1 MVIPAINFL
10 FLTVSAVMLAAA
22 AYRARDLWQR
32 PRPPDVAALVLTLT
46 MLGLS
51 FALQTPVIRDAQNS
65 IVTNLGQ
72 ILGNGTTLIAAFTAT
87 AMVLF
92 ISEDSEISARS
103 RLRPRLALLAAALT
117 FMTVF
122 FVLNPTTAG
131 KFTSSDAPLGIIFYY
146 LTYLFYLG
154 AVLVDLMALIRRYAR
169 TVPDPY
175 LRVGMRIVSIGCAFG
190 LLYMVGRTVNIVVGH
205 LYSDDSRGPLQGEAY
220 GLLEFLVAAVLPS
233 IAVLLLVVGITFR
246 RWAPS
251 AVRPAQWWLR
261 RRSYRRSYRRLE
273 PLWKA
278 VHDVLPE
285 LAFEPRD
292 IASRPRLRLYG
303 RVVELH
309 DAELIAG
316 MYVDSVVRNE
326 VEAAAV
332 ESGLRGS
339 ETGPVVDAV
348 VLARGLHAVRSHD
361 AALPDSAALPSQ
373 ATLNEMDLA
382 REVRRLEA
390 VSAAF
395 TNSPLVRRFAE
406 TSTTGA

>member
-1 MVIPAINFL
+1 M
-10 FLTVSAVMLAAA
+10 
-22 AYRARDLWQR
+22 
-32 PRPPDVAALVLTLT
+32 
-46 MLGLS
+46 
-51 FALQTPVIRDAQNS
+51 
-65 IVTNLGQ
+65 
-72 ILGNGTTLIAAFTAT
+72 
-87 AMVLF
+87 
-92 ISEDSEISARS
+92 
-103 RLRPRLALLAAALT
+103 
-117 FMTVF
+117 
-122 FVLNPTTAG
+122 
-131 KFTSSDAPLGIIFYY
+131 
-146 LTYLFYLG
+146 
-154 AVLVDLMALIRRYAR
+154 
-169 TVPDPY
+169 
-175 LRVGMRIVSIGCAFG
+175 
-190 LLYMVGRTVNIVVGH
+190 
-205 LYSDDSRGPLQGEAY
+205 QGEAY
-220 GLLEFLVAAVLPS
+220 GLLEFLVAALLPS

-273 PLWKA
+273 PLWRA

-316 MYVDSVVRNE
+316 MYVDSAVRNE
-326 VEAAAV
+326 VEAAAM

-348 VLARGLHAVRSHD
+348 VLARGLHAVSSND

-390 VSAAF
+390 VSTAF
-395 TNSPLVRRFAE
+395 TSSPLVRRFAE